1 MKITKIILCFE
12 DMDRIVVEP
21 GHSKDGIISVE
32 EQLKKYN
39 LSKVTGYDLRIEV
52 SPEEF
57 LKLRLLNQTVITME
71 STGTMNYLT
80 EVEIRPAPVERN
92 NENG

>member
-57 LKLRLLNQTVITME
+57 LKLRLLNQTVIVE
-71 STGTMNYLT
+71 SAGTINHVA
-80 EVEIRPAPVERN
+80 EVEMHPASVERS
-92 NENG
+92 NESE